1 MDQAKRRR
9 LEGKGWK
16 IGGADELLGLTPEE
30 AALVELRLAL
40 SRSVRE
46 YRRSRKLTQVGLAKL
61 LNSSQSRVAKLEA
74 GEASVSF
81 DLLIRSLL
89 TMGATPKDL
98 ARIIAASDRAI

>member
-1 MDQAKRRR
+1 MEQRKRRR

-16 IGGADELLGLTPEE
+16 LGSVDQFLGLTPEE
-30 AALVELRLAL
+30 TALVKLRLAL

-46 YRRSRKLTQVGLAKL
+46 YRRSRKLTQVALARL

-74 GEASVSF
+74 GEASVSL

-89 TMGATPKDL
+89 TMGVTPKDL
-98 ARIIAASDRAI
+98 ARIIAASGGAR

>member
-1 MDQAKRRR
+1 MEQTKRRR

-16 IGGADELLGLTPEE
+16 LGNVDQFLGLTPEE
-30 AALVELRLAL
+30 TALVELRLAL

-46 YRRSRKLTQVGLAKL
+46 YRRSRKLTQVALARL

-74 GEASVSF
+74 GEASVSL

-98 ARIIAASDRAI
+98 ARIIAASGGAR